1 MNITVKTG
9 GLLGKYLPAG
19 SPTNL
24 AELDVP
30 DGATVTGVMAQLGMP
45 ADGSYLTIANGATV
59 RKAARDTYKLSESDT
74 LAIVPPLKGG

>member
-24 AELDVP
+24 AELDMP
-30 DGATVTGVMAQLGMP
+30 DGATVTDVMAH
-45 ADGSYLTIANGATV
+45 GATV
-59 RKAARDTYKLSESDT
+59 RKAARDTHKLSAGDT